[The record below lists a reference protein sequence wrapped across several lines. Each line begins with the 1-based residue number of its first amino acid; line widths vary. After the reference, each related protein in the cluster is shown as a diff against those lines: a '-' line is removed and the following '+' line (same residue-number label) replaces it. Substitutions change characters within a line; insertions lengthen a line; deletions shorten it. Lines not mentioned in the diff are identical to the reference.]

1 MTKAENE
8 RLKLI
13 ETELAY
19 LRKMIEEFINDKRVE
34 IHYHYSYD
42 YDKMKDLI
50 DYLNNKQNNK

>member
-1 MTKAENE
+1 MTKDENK

-19 LRKMIEEFINDKRVE
+19 LRKIIEEFINDKRVE

-42 YDKMKDLI
+42 YEKMKDI
-50 DYLNNKQNNK
+50 VDYFKQKLEE